1 MFVGS
6 NNVKRK
12 NMRIIDFVKV
22 LTLCI
27 LVPVMTSCG
36 DDVVYETIQNTDEGL
51 CAHTWT
57 ETYEMT
63 NEENLAVTCVHQL
76 KFAKL
81 DYSGQEIYE
90 YYYVGQSR
98 PYSSLTRNFDWE
110 WMDSAKEGLRLDFGA
125 GNIVYFENVWV
136 REHYLSGKLDGVEV
150 TFADADYK

>member
-1 MFVGS
+1 
-6 NNVKRK
+6 
-12 NMRIIDFVKV
+12 MRILDFVKV

-27 LVPVMTSCG
+27 LAPVMASCG

-76 KFAKL
+76 KFTKL

-125 GNIVYFENVWV
+125 GNIVYFENIWV